1 MYGTLELDSFYF
13 VNTEDRNI
21 IEIWPMHGAMGF

>member
-13 VNTEDRNI
+13 VITEDRNI
-21 IEIWPMHGAMGF
+21 IEIWPMPGAMGF